1 MKNKK
6 LTLLGVTMCSVL
18 LLTTGCG
25 EVAKLKDGK
34 EVVGKIKG
42 YTVTAEDLYAELKE
56 QGGSRVFVNM
66 IDDYIANKE
75 IKSNEDAEDYANS
88 QIEAYKSQYEQ
99 QGQDFNE
106 VLVSSGYKNEQQF
119 RDELI
124 LSYKKD
130 KVVENYLKDELTD
143 DEIQNYYDENIF
155 GDMTVRH
162 ILIKPDTETDA
173 SDEDQEKAEEKAKK
187 EAENIIKKLDKGEK
201 FEDLAKEYSDDEG
214 TKEDGG
220 LLENFSKDSVVT
232 EFWDASVK
240 LKDGE
245 YTKEPVKSEY
255 GYHVILRV
263 SQKAKPKLKEVKDTI
278 EETLVANKLSADTT
292 LKTTTWVNIRKKYNL
307 NIEDSEIK
315 DGYDSLTK

>member
-292 LKTTTWVNIRKKYNL
+292 LKTTTWVNIRKRYNL

>member
-201 FEDLAKEYSDDEG
+201 FEDLAKKYSDDEG

>member
-162 ILIKPDTETDA
+162 ILIKSDTETDA